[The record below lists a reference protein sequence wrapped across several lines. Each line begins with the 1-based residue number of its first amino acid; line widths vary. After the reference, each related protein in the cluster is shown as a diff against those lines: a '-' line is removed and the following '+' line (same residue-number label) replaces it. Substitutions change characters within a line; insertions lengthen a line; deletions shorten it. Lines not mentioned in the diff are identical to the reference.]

1 MQRCSYVFFELAG
14 DDERFPFRLLRFVGA
29 LRPLGHVTGA
39 HVADAGPKK
48 MANILT
54 RLIRFLVVT
63 ELNLLI
69 T

>member
-29 LRPLGHVTGA
+29 LRPLGHVAGA

-48 MANILT
+48 MANILILT
-54 RLIRFLVVT
+54 VI
-63 ELNLLI
+63 NW
-69 T
+69 